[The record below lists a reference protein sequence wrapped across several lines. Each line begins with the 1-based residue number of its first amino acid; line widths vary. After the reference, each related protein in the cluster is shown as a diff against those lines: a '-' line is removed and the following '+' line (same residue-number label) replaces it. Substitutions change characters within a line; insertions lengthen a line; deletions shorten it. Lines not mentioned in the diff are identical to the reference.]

1 MCPKWSFLGHF
12 DPLRGSHLSSRRLSP
27 WVLSKSAH
35 FGTPSGVQ
43 IVAGSPGGS
52 RGSRRW
58 HRRATWPPP
67 RAIWGWPWHGGH
79 AWTAARMAPALAP
92 CTVGP
97 PLPQGRARPWPASD
111 PTIDPFLI
119 HSRPLAVGA
128 GGGGRRRW
136 GVTRARGRARARPCA
151 SVSALGR
158 LGACIGFPHAAPTA
172 AGQSRIG
179 PPCSTRPPR
188 WPPRWLHGN
197 PALGTGGRMGNPAL
211 DNGSCTVAGPI
222 LTVIHR

>member
-1 MCPKWSFLGHF
+1 MATTQGHLGMALAWWPCLDSGSKAPLLAIGCP
-12 DPLRGSHLSSRRLSP
+12 
-27 WVLSKSAH
+27 
-35 FGTPSGVQ
+35 
-43 IVAGSPGGS
+43 VALYG
-52 RGSRRW
+52 
-58 HRRATWPPP
+58 
-67 RAIWGWPWHGGH
+67 
-79 AWTAARMAPALAP
+79 PALAP

-97 PLPQGRARPWPASD
+97 PLPQGRARPWPAPD